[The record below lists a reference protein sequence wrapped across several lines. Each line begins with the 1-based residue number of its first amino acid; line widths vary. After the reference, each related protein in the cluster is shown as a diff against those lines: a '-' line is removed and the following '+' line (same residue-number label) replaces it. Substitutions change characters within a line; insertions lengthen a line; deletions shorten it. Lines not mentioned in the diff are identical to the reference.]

1 MSQTQSNHNSL
12 SCLNLRRLPAR
23 LNSEQVA
30 QVTGFQPHDVPLLV
44 KGGLLKPLGGGAR
57 NSVKYFAACEIEQLR
72 DDRRWLDKAT
82 KAVGR
87 RTASSSSSTKPST
100 LEVNRD

>member
-1 MSQTQSNHNSL
+1 MSQTHLNHNL

-30 QVTGFQPHDVPLLV
+30 QLTGFQSHDIPLLV

-82 KAVGR
+82 KAVSR
-87 RTASSSSSTKPST
+87 RAASSNSSTQTST
-100 LEVNRD
+100 QEVDVD